1 MIFDYKYCL
10 HFTTIACYAMILKK
24 ILTTLLITGCLQSAF
39 SQVVLST
46 HNLDL
51 KKSRDHH
58 EILAAPEAK
67 NRGVVVFASDKN
79 TVTALQYTRVLYYKD
94 SLATSR
100 PDADE
105 YDFMAGYSYNESG
118 QPSAYWASADYTK
131 IQELHFDFETK
142 TVTDYSFALPFTD
155 EQILSTFSE
164 NNYFYII
171 TLPKLG
177 SKLKLYAFYEGR
189 YLLRLLDFS
198 TFAFKDADNNPT
210 TLSKL
215 LGQYSVQKID
225 KAYTPLPPA
234 AAKVKLYVSEKTIQF
249 TFDQNPAYTQVF
261 TVNTSTYG
269 VTEKIIPQLVVDEG
283 TSNSFLHNDKLY
295 QVTLNDKELMI
306 SATNAVTGQ
315 LLKSYEATKEDTITF
330 KNSPLLEQTGNRKS
344 NEFKNTKKF
353 LRKASSGDAA
363 VSVYQTP
370 NDIMVVTG
378 TIRNITPT
386 GDLILGAMMTGAVI
400 ASGVGNGDMSG
411 MFPGNTQ
418 SIYFESLFD
427 DNFNH
432 KPLPQQRLAAD
443 YIGQYIAGH
452 EKAVSMETVFKYDY
466 YYVLGFY
473 DVKAKKYVMVKF
485 QDDFV
490 E

>member
-1 MIFDYKYCL
+1 M
-10 HFTTIACYAMILKK
+10 KK
-24 ILTTLLITGCLQSAF
+24 LFSVLFIIYFNLAF

-51 KKSRDHH
+51 KKSRDYH
-58 EILAAPEAK
+58 EIIAAPEAK
-67 NRGVVVFASDKN
+67 NHGVVVFASDKN

-105 YDFMAGYSYNESG
+105 YQFMAGYSYNENG
-118 QPSAYWASADYTK
+118 HPSAYWASADFTK

-142 TVTDYSFALPFTD
+142 TVTDYNFALPFTN
-155 EQILSTFSE
+155 EEILSTFSD
-164 NNYFYII
+164 NNYFYILS
-171 TLPKLG
+171 LPKLG
-177 SKLKLYAFYEGR
+177 SKLKLYVFYEGR
-189 YLLRLLDFS
+189 YLLRTLDFS
-198 TFAFKDADNNPT
+198 AFTFKDADNHPT

-215 LGQYSVQKID
+215 LGEYTIQKVTTD
-225 KAYTPLPPA
+225 SYNPLPA
-234 AAKVKLYVSEKTIQF
+234 VAGKVKLYVSEKALQL
-249 TFDQNPAYTQVF
+249 TFDQNALYTQVF
-261 TVNTSTYG
+261 TINTTNYTVS
-269 VTEKIIPQLVVDEG
+269 EKIIPQVVVKEG
-283 TSNSFLHNDKLY
+283 TANSFLHDGKLY
-295 QVTLNDKELMI
+295 QVTLNDEELNL
-306 SATNAVTGQ
+306 SAANVVTGAI
-315 LLKSYEATKEDTITF
+315 LKTYEAGKDDSIGF
-330 KNSPLLEQTGNRKS
+330 KNSPLLEQTGDRRS

-353 LRKASSGDAA
+353 LRKASLGDAA
-363 VSVYQTP
+363 LSVYKTP

-386 GDLILGAMMTGAVI
+386 GDIILGAMMTGAVI
-400 ASGVGNGDMSG
+400 ATGAGSGDMSG

-418 SIYFESLFD
+418 TIYFESLFD

-443 YIGQYIAGH
+443 YIGQYMAGH
-452 EKAVSMETVFKYDY
+452 EKFISLETVFHYDY

-473 DVKAKKYVMVKF
+473 DAKAKKYVMVKF

>member
-1 MIFDYKYCL
+1 M
-10 HFTTIACYAMILKK
+10 TIKK
-24 ILTTLLITGCLQSAF
+24 ILTTLLITCCLQNAF
-39 SQVVLST
+39 SQVVLSA
-46 HNLDL
+46 HNIDL
-51 KKSRDHH
+51 KKSRDYH
-58 EILAAPEAK
+58 EILTAPEAK
-67 NRGVVVFASDKN
+67 NHGVVVFASDKN

-94 SLATSR
+94 SIATER

-105 YDFMAGYSYNESG
+105 YDFMAGYSYNENG
-118 QPSAYWASADYTK
+118 QPSAYWASSDYKK

-142 TVTDYSFALPFTD
+142 TVTDYNFALPFTN

-198 TFAFKDADNNPT
+198 AFTFKDADNHPT

-215 LGQYSVQKID
+215 LGDYSVQKVEN
-225 KAYTPLPPA
+225 AYTPLPPA
-234 AAKVKLYVSEKTIQF
+234 AAKVKLYVSEKAIQF
-249 TFDQNPAYTQVF
+249 TFDQNPAYTQIF
-261 TVNTSTYG
+261 TVNTSNYS
-269 VTEKIIPQLVVDEG
+269 VTEKVIPQLIIKEG
-283 TSNSFLHNDKLY
+283 KSNSFLHNQKLY
-295 QVTLNDKELMI
+295 QVTLNDEELNL
-306 SATNAVTGQ
+306 SATNILNGEVIKT
-315 LLKSYEATKEDTITF
+315 YEAGKEDTITF
-330 KNSPLLEQTGNRKS
+330 KNSPLLEQTGDRRG

-353 LRKASSGDAA
+353 LRKAAMGDAA

-378 TIRNITPT
+378 SIRNIMPA
-386 GDLILGAMMTGAVI
+386 GDLILGAMMSGATI
-400 ASGVGNGDMSG
+400 ASGVGSGDMSG
-411 MFPGNTQ
+411 MFPGNNQ
-418 SIYFESLFD
+418 NVYFESLFD
-427 DNFNH
+427 DSFNH

-452 EKAVSMETVFKYDY
+452 EKAVSMQTVFKYDY

-473 DVKAKKYVMVKF
+473 DAKAKKYVMVKF